1 MRYKDYYRSLGVSRD
16 ATQDDIKRAYR
27 RLARK
32 YHPDVSKERNAEERF
47 KEVGEAYEVLKD
59 PERRAAY
66 DQLGSN
72 WRAGQEFRPPPG
84 WEHSF
89 EFRGGGFGTGHGF
102 GQGGASP
109 FSDFFE
115 SLFGGRPHARRG
127 PEAAVRRTQSPGAE
141 QPTKVRISLHDA
153 YHGAERTLTLQHPS
167 SDPFAATR
175 QQSRTLKVRIP
186 PGVTQGQQIRLAGQG
201 GVSLGGRSR
210 GDLFLEVELQAHPYF
225 RVDGKDV
232 YLDLPITPWEAAL
245 GAKVKV
251 PTLGGRVDLKIPSG
265 SQSGVKL
272 RLKGRGLG
280 GHTRGDQF
288 VVLQIATPSA
298 DSAPARALYKKMAR
312 EMPFN
317 PRSHMDV

>member
-1 MRYKDYYRSLGVSRD
+1 MKYKDYYKSLGVSRG

-59 PERRAAY
+59 REKRAAY
-66 DQLGSN
+66 DRLGSN
-72 WRAGQEFRPPPG
+72 WRAGQEFTPPPG
-84 WEHSF
+84 WEQSF
-89 EFRGGGFGTGHGF
+89 EFRSQGFGAGHGF
-102 GQGGASP
+102 GHGKSSP

-115 SLFGGRPHARRG
+115 SFFGGRAHARREPNATARSTRG
-127 PEAAVRRTQSPGAE
+127 RGAGE
-141 QPTKVRISLHDA
+141 RTKVRISLHDA
-153 YHGAERTLTLQHPS
+153 YNGAERTLKLQQS
-167 SDPFAATR
+167 SMEPFSATSK
-175 QQSRTLKVRIP
+175 QSRTLKVRIP
-186 PGVTQGQQIRLAGQG
+186 AGVTQGQQIRLAGQG
-201 GVSLGGRSR
+201 RVALDGGPQ
-210 GDLFLEVELQAHPYF
+210 GDLFLEVELQPHPFF
-225 RVDGKDV
+225 RVDGKDI

-251 PTLGGRVDLKIPSG
+251 PTLGGRVDLTIPPG

-280 GHTRGDQF
+280 GSNRGDQL
-288 VVLQIATPSA
+288 VVLQIATPTA
-298 DSAPARALYKKMAR
+298 DSAPARALYEQMAR